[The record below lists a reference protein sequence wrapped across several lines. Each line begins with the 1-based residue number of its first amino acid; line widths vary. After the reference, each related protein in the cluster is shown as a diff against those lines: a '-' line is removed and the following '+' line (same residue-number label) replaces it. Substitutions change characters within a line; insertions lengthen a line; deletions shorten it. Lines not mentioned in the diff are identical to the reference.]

1 LFYSFMSNTKF
12 LFETADKLQNPN
24 PYRRI
29 IGKLLYLTNT
39 RPDITF
45 VVQLLSQ
52 FVQEPIVHH
61 QQVVQHVLHY
71 IKANL
76 VHGLFFNSESK
87 VHIKVFSDSDW
98 ASSLDTRC
106 SIMMW
111 VDFRWF
117 HFRGDT
123 LLMIWILA
131 NIRWN
136 LEKISTGHELK
147 QVVK

>member
-1 LFYSFMSNTKF
+1 MVGVAVHAMAQLVPAMRLIPASIHNLLPKSLFSGM
-12 LFETADKLQNPN
+12 LQADKLQNPN

-98 ASSLDTRC
+98 ASSPDTRC
-106 SIMMW
+106 SIIM
-111 VDFRWF
+111 
-117 HFRGDT
+117 
-123 LLMIWILA
+123 
-131 NIRWN
+131 
-136 LEKISTGHELK
+136 
-147 QVVK
+147 